1 MRFRTVK
8 ERLEINQFLGRRGL
22 ATLDDPRGLVTQMAF
37 LIQDHEHLR
46 SMLIRCEP
54 EHRRDM
60 YESLKPHL
68 RFEAKPLDVYI
79 AEGQQDA
86 ERRQLPTLG
95 PNGELVPFKPAEIH
109 TEADQSVEAADERT
123 PENHVTA
130 VLCGACG
137 KVYDVV
143 QFRGVCP
150 HCANAQADAERAIAQ
165 AAVDQVFA
173 KKTLMLVCHKCTR
186 EQSFPG
192 NLRTDC
198 YVRAR
203 EAGWRYVSDGQGGHE
218 VCPNCQ

>member
-1 MRFRTVK
+1 MRFRPVK

-22 ATLDDPRGLVTQMAF
+22 ATLDDPRGLVTQVAF
-37 LIQDHEHLR
+37 LIQNHDHLR

-79 AEGQQDA
+79 AEGQADA

-109 TEADQSVEAADERT
+109 TQAEAEENT
-123 PENHVTA
+123 PESHVTA

-143 QFRGVCP
+143 ASGGACP
-150 HCANAQADAERAIAQ
+150 HCAAAPAARDLETAQTV
-165 AAVDQVFA
+165 VDEAFA
-173 KKTLMLVCHKCTR
+173 RKTLMLVCRKCTR

-192 NLRTDC
+192 ALRTDC
-198 YVRAR
+198 WVRAR
-203 EAGWRYVSDGQGGHE
+203 EAGWQYVSDGQGGYE